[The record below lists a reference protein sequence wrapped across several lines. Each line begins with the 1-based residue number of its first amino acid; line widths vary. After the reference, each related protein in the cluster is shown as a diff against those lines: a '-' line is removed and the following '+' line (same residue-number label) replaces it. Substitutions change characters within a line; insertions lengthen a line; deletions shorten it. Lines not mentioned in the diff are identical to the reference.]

1 MVIADMLIENRT
13 LSSLVLDDNPVGKR
27 GGRAILRALRSIVL
41 FKMERQIS
49 LRHCNFDYQVG
60 SLALLTARPNDGACL
75 TKLCPPSLS
84 LSGTQSSE
92 FDTKH
97 PLHSRVLLFV
107 RHAV

>member
-60 SLALLTARPNDGACL
+60 SRCFDRATKRRRVPDKAVSALAVPLGDA
-75 TKLCPPSLS
+75 
-84 LSGTQSSE
+84 E
-92 FDTKH
+92 F
-97 PLHSRVLLFV
+97 
-107 RHAV
+107 

>member
-60 SLALLTARPNDGACL
+60 SPCPCDRTTVAFLSN
-75 TKLCPPSLS
+75 KLCPTSLS

-107 RHAV
+107 RHTV

>member
-60 SLALLTARPNDGACL
+60 SPRSFDRT
-75 TKLCPPSLS
+75 TKRR
-84 LSGTQSSE
+84 
-92 FDTKH
+92 
-97 PLHSRVLLFV
+97 RVPDE
-107 RHAV
+107 A

>member
-60 SLALLTARPNDGACL
+60 SPRSCDRTTKRRRVPDEAASALAV
-75 TKLCPPSLS
+75 
-84 LSGTQSSE
+84 
-92 FDTKH
+92 
-97 PLHSRVLLFV
+97 PLGDAEL
-107 RHAV
+107 

>member
-60 SLALLTARPNDGACL
+60 SPRSCDRTTKRRRVPDEAVSALAV
-75 TKLCPPSLS
+75 
-84 LSGTQSSE
+84 
-92 FDTKH
+92 
-97 PLHSRVLLFV
+97 PLGDAEL
-107 RHAV
+107 

>member
-60 SLALLTARPNDGACL
+60 SECSFGRSTQRRRRVPDKAVSALAVPLGDA
-75 TKLCPPSLS
+75 
-84 LSGTQSSE
+84 E
-92 FDTKH
+92 F
-97 PLHSRVLLFV
+97 
-107 RHAV
+107 

>member
-60 SLALLTARPNDGACL
+60 SPRPCDRTTKRRRVPDEAVSALAV
-75 TKLCPPSLS
+75 
-84 LSGTQSSE
+84 
-92 FDTKH
+92 
-97 PLHSRVLLFV
+97 PLGDAEL
-107 RHAV
+107 